1 MVWQVWPWQAD
12 PMPGSI
18 WLPNELVP
26 RFLSGIV
33 VDAVVFG
40 ISIGFLW
47 GWVVRLAIDTI
58 VLWWGIL

>member
-1 MVWQVWPWQAD
+1 
-12 PMPGSI
+12 MPGSI

-26 RFLSGIV
+26 RFLCGIV

-58 VLWWGIL
+58 VLW